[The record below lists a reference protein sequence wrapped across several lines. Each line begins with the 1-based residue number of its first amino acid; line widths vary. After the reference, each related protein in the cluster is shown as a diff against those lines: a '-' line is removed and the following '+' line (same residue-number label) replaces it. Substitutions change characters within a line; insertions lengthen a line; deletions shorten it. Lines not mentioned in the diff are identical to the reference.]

1 LPSGEIREETVTA
14 QYRKLPGSRR
24 GFIQKSSVWAGPDHL
39 LLVRGSRFRDEYKR
53 FYYRDVQAIAVARAP
68 RFHISTRAVAIAFVL
83 WVASAAIQILA
94 RVGGFQGSR
103 ASGFQLLG
111 VTNTPVAAGA
121 ALLLLG
127 LILVLV
133 WAYVS
138 GKESC
143 RCRIYT
149 AVSGDELP
157 SVYRLWTAR
166 KFLAEVEPLIAQTQG
181 TIAGEWA
188 AAAEERTVGPSLGGT
203 PLGAPANP
211 MELLEP
217 GPAGPPR
224 RAPATDLFLA
234 SLFADAVVKLA
245 PLPPAL
251 DSWLPFT
258 MPLLTI
264 AGAVTVIVRHHRGRL
279 KTGMNRVAV
288 ASLVAFGILYYVQT
302 VRAGITAGVTAA
314 KTGKQTIALPF
325 TRSKVAQQ
333 AGAGFDAILL
343 IVGLI
348 VSLREDD
355 HGRRSI
361 TG

>member
-1 LPSGEIREETVTA
+1 MTA
-14 QYRKLPGSRR
+14 PYRKLPGTRR

-68 RFHISTRAVAIAFVL
+68 RFHISTRAAAIAVAC
-83 WVASAAIQILA
+83 WVAAAVVQFGLA
-94 RVGGFQGSR
+94 ASRVISKPFATEAGG
-103 ASGFQLLG
+103 AW
-111 VTNTPVAAGA
+111 
-121 ALLLLG
+121 
-127 LILVLV
+127 LIVLVVV

-138 GKESC
+138 GKASC

-157 SVYRLWTAR
+157 SVYRRWTAR
-166 KFLAEVEPLIAQTQG
+166 KFLAAVEPLIAQTQG

-188 AAAEERTVGPSLGGT
+188 AAAEERTVGPPLGG
-203 PLGAPANP
+203 GAPYAAPRGNQAAT
-211 MELLEP
+211 MHSAEP
-217 GPAGPPR
+217 GQAGPPR
-224 RAPATDLFLA
+224 RTLASDLFLA

-251 DSWLPFT
+251 NSWLPFT
-258 MPLLTI
+258 MPLVTI
-264 AGAVTVIVRHHRGRL
+264 AGAVAVIVLHHRGRL

-288 ASLVAFGILYYVQT
+288 AALVAFGLLYYVQSLS
-302 VRAGITAGVTAA
+302 AGIAAGVTAA
-314 KTGKQTIALPF
+314 KTGRQTIVVPF

-333 AGAGFDAILL
+333 AGAGFDAILV

-348 VSLREDD
+348 VSLVDD
-355 HGRRSI
+355 DDRQRSI

>member
-1 LPSGEIREETVTA
+1 MTPT
-14 QYRKLPGSRR
+14 YRKLPGTRR
-24 GFIQKSSVWAGPDHL
+24 GFFQKSSVWAGPDHL

-68 RFHISTRAVAIAFVL
+68 RFHISTRAVAIALVC
-83 WVASAAIQILA
+83 WVAAAMVQMWVR
-94 RVGGFQGSR
+94 RVSGIRLFGVIYPPVVVYGG
-103 ASGFQLLG
+103 
-111 VTNTPVAAGA
+111 
-121 ALLLLG
+121 
-127 LILVLV
+127 ILVLV
-133 WAYVS
+133 GLILAIIWAYVS

-157 SVYRLWTAR
+157 SVYRMWTAR

-188 AAAEERTVGPSLGGT
+188 AAAEERTVGPPLAAAATT
-203 PLGAPANP
+203 PVGIFEAA
-211 MELLEP
+211 
-217 GPAGPPR
+217 PPR
-224 RAPATDLFLA
+224 RALVTDLFLA

-251 DSWLPFT
+251 NNWLPFT

-264 AGAVTVIVRHHRGRL
+264 ASATAVVVRHHRGRL

-288 ASLVAFGILYYVQT
+288 ASLIAFGVLYYVQT
-302 VRAGITAGVTAA
+302 VTAGITAGVTAA
-314 KTGKQTIALPF
+314 KTGKQTIAVPLS
-325 TRSKVAQQ
+325 RSKAAQQ
-333 AGAGFDAILL
+333 AGAGFDAILV

-348 VSLREDD
+348 VSLRDD
-355 HGRRSI
+355 DDGRRSI

>member
-1 LPSGEIREETVTA
+1 MTA
-14 QYRKLPGSRR
+14 PYRKLPGTRR

-68 RFHISTRAVAIAFVL
+68 RFHVSTRAAAIAFGC
-83 WVASAAIQILA
+83 WAAAAVVQFLV
-94 RVGGFQGSR
+94 RR
-103 ASGFQLLG
+103 ASGLQLFG
-111 VTNTPVAAGA
+111 VIYTPLVVYGGILVLA
-121 ALLLLG
+121 G
-127 LILVLV
+127 LILAII

-188 AAAEERTVGPSLGGT
+188 AAAEERTVGPPLGG
-203 PLGAPANP
+203 GAPWVAP
-211 MELLEP
+211 SVAPSGAPGGIPTAAMHPVEP
-217 GPAGPPR
+217 GQAGPPR
-224 RAPATDLFLA
+224 RAPVTDLFLA

-251 DSWLPFT
+251 NSWLPYT

-264 AGAVTVIVRHHRGRL
+264 AGGVAVIVSHHRGRL

-288 ASLVAFGILYYVQT
+288 ASLVAFGLLYYVQ
-302 VRAGITAGVTAA
+302 VLSAGIAAGVTAA
-314 KTGKQTIALPF
+314 KTGKQTSAVPF
-325 TRSKVAQQ
+325 PRSKVAQQ
-333 AGAGFDAILL
+333 AGAGFDAILV

-355 HGRRSI
+355 DGRRSI

>member
-1 LPSGEIREETVTA
+1 MSGA
-14 QYRKLPGSRR
+14 YRKLPGSRR
-24 GFIQKSSVWAGPDHL
+24 GFIRKSSVWAGPDHL

-68 RFHISTRAVAIAFVL
+68 RFHISTRAVAIVFACWAV
-83 WVASAAIQILA
+83 SALIQIVA
-94 RVGGFQGSR
+94 RLGGFQGSR

-111 VTNTPVAAGA
+111 VTNTPLAAGG
-121 ALLLLG
+121 ALALLG
-127 LILVLV
+127 LILILV
-133 WAYVS
+133 WVYVS
-138 GKESC
+138 GRESC

-181 TIAGEWA
+181 TITGEWA
-188 AAAEERTVGPSLGGT
+188 AAAEERTVGPPLGGGT
-203 PLGAPANP
+203 PLGAPTNP
-211 MELLEP
+211 IESPEP
-217 GPAGPPR
+217 GTAEPPR
-224 RAPATDLFLA
+224 RALATDLFLA

-279 KTGMNRVAV
+279 KTGLNRVAV
-288 ASLVAFGILYYVQT
+288 ASLLAFGILYYVQT
-302 VRAGITAGVTAA
+302 LRAGITAGVTAA
-314 KTGKQTIALPF
+314 KTGKQTFAVAFP
-325 TRSKVAQQ
+325 RSKVVQQ

-348 VSLREDD
+348 VSLREPDD
-355 HGRRSI
+355 GRRSI

>member
-1 LPSGEIREETVTA
+1 MAP
-14 QYRKLPGSRR
+14 YRKLPGTRR

-68 RFHISTRAVAIAFVL
+68 RFHISTRAVAIGFGCY
-83 WVASAAIQILA
+83 AAAAVVRFLV
-94 RVGGFQGSR
+94 RGF
-103 ASGFQLLG
+103 G
-111 VTNTPVAAGA
+111 VVYTPVAAGA
-121 ALLLLG
+121 GLTLLG
-127 LILVLV
+127 IVLILV

-166 KFLAEVEPLIAQTQG
+166 KFLAEVAPLIAQTQG

-188 AAAEERTVGPSLGGT
+188 AAAEERTVGP
-203 PLGAPANP
+203 PLAGGAPWGVPDAA
-211 MELLEP
+211 MHTLEP
-217 GPAGPPR
+217 GQAAPPR
-224 RAPATDLFLA
+224 RALATDLFLA

-251 DSWLPFT
+251 NSWLPFT
-258 MPLLTI
+258 MPLVTI
-264 AGAVTVIVRHHRGRL
+264 AAAVVVIVRHHRGRL

-288 ASLVAFGILYYVQT
+288 ASLVAFGIIYYVQSLS
-302 VRAGITAGVTAA
+302 AGLAAGVTAA
-314 KTGKQTIALPF
+314 RTGKQTIRVPF
-325 TRSKVAQQ
+325 PRSKVAQQ
-333 AGAGFDAILL
+333 AGAGFDAILV
-343 IVGLI
+343 IAGLI
-348 VSLREDD
+348 VSLLDDDD
-355 HGRRSI
+355 HQRSI

>member
-1 LPSGEIREETVTA
+1 MTPP
-14 QYRKLPGSRR
+14 YRKLPGTRR

-68 RFHISTRAVAIAFVL
+68 RFHISTRSAAIAFAC
-83 WVASAAIQILA
+83 WVAAIVVQILT
-94 RVGGFQGSR
+94 RR
-103 ASGFQLLG
+103 ASGFELFG
-111 VTNTPVAAGA
+111 AVYAAVAVYGI
-121 ALLLLG
+121 LG
-127 LILVLV
+127 LVGIILAII

-138 GKESC
+138 GRESC

-188 AAAEERTVGPSLGGT
+188 AAAEERTVGPPLAGGMPGGMAT
-203 PLGAPANP
+203 NTRAAV
-211 MELLEP
+211 EP
-217 GPAGPPR
+217 GQAPPR
-224 RAPATDLFLA
+224 RALVTDLFLA

-251 DSWLPFT
+251 NNWLPFT
-258 MPLLTI
+258 MPLVTI
-264 AGAVTVIVRHHRGRL
+264 AGAVAVIVRHHRGHL
-279 KTGMNRVAV
+279 KMGMNRVAV

-302 VRAGITAGVTAA
+302 LSSGIRAGVIAA
-314 KTGKQTIALPF
+314 RTGKQTMAVPF
-325 TRSKVAQQ
+325 PRSKVAQQ

-348 VSLREDD
+348 VSLRNDD
-355 HGRRSI
+355 DGQRSI